1 MKKALPILFSLFLL
15 FNITNAAHWYSLNGD
30 LARIEY
36 QQQNKILADSLLQ
49 IAEETLPR
57 LAQFHGLPFTKLKAH
72 KARIILTDTPD
83 ISNGMAFGR
92 AVVIY
97 ARSSM
102 YMPNWTGR
110 EPWYKTVLTHELA
123 HYVTFLK
130 IRRKL
135 SLLGEAVNL
144 TAPRWFFEG
153 LAQYFAENWNAYR
166 GDLYLQNALLAGR
179 LTYSALENINDGR
192 LLYAAAN
199 GYIRWLA
206 TTHGD
211 SSLIKLLSYEE
222 KGWYYDFDDAFQAVY
237 NKTPETMFADFTRQ
251 MVLHY
256 GSKLA
261 AFPENKFLKEVPGFG
276 YKDFQML
283 PLSAQDS
290 TWLIV
295 SQVDKNHLYK
305 TALIARRA
313 GNSYNVLQRITTNL
327 TSAIVLS
334 PDKQFAAYA
343 RYHFS
348 SAEDQLGISTDWF
361 IYDIKSYK
369 TIGSAENVRART
381 ATFNANNELILAE
394 IAPAESRLIRY
405 TAGEPAK
412 VLYKT
417 TLPIGSFNILK
428 DGSFVVSAQRKNG
441 CRDLIR
447 IQNEQETTL
456 TSDCTDD
463 RTPLALN
470 DSLLIFNRYQNGNP
484 GLAVYNLNTH
494 RFHSILNDRY
504 PYFLE
509 GKGNAENALIA
520 THWGSAREK
529 HFFILPADSLL
540 KQGSAKEISLSHPEL
555 ADWTKHKP
563 PIPDAVFP
571 NTQKVIRKRIW
582 LPQFPL
588 EHVLSFVLPEQEPG
602 SGWGI
607 YGTTVWMEA
616 LQRQTLAA
624 VFLMFKE
631 YDKSFLTVQHTLK
644 IFNGQLLSNF
654 YHGPVIFGFNG
665 NEYLHLQQ
673 DVASIAWQRKYFI
686 AGNPRFWLEATFSY
700 THHKSGAPGR
710 GIKSSLWHGP
720 GISAQL
726 QYLLPSRYYPALP
739 KRQFSAGAGYSKS
752 LDAPYNFSIVQLS
765 LTVASNIIREDV
777 GFKNRTV
784 YLKQTG
790 KMPPYQTSGVDRFYE
805 FDLPR
810 DFTFS
815 RPIRGLREDINGSGL
830 LWNSAEIIYLINAKT
845 GLKLISL
852 PINNVTAQLF
862 FDYAR
867 VQAQTDKTVYS
878 YGAELSFGE
887 SLLRLGAGYA
897 EVFNSFEE
905 KSQTYYFRLSLA
917 LP

>member
-1 MKKALPILFSLFLL
+1 MKKTLPILFSLFLL
-15 FNITNAAHWYSLNGD
+15 IHISNAAHWYSLSGN
-30 LARIEY
+30 LSRIEY

-49 IAEETLPR
+49 IAEEALPR
-57 LAQFHGLPFTKLKAH
+57 LAQFHGLPFAKLKAH
-72 KARIILTDTPD
+72 KVRIILTDTPD
-83 ISNGMAFGR
+83 ISNGMALGR

-144 TAPRWFFEG
+144 SAPRWFFEG

-166 GDLYLQNALLAGR
+166 GDLYLQNALLSGR
-179 LTYSALENINDGR
+179 LTYNALEDLNDGR

-206 TTHGD
+206 TTYGD

-222 KGWYYDFDDAFQAVY
+222 KGWYYDFDDAFEAVY
-237 NKTPETMFADFTRQ
+237 HKTPENLFAAFVRQ

-261 AFPENKFLKEVPGFG
+261 AFPENKSLKEVSGFG

-283 PLSAQDS
+283 PLSANDS

-295 SQVDKNHLYK
+295 SQVDKNQLYK
-305 TALIARRA
+305 TALIARRT
-313 GNSYNVLQRITTNL
+313 GNSYTVLRKITTNL
-327 TSAIVLS
+327 TSAVVLS
-334 PDKQFAAYA
+334 PDKQFAAYC

-348 SAEDQLGISTDWF
+348 SAENQLGIRTDWF
-361 IYDIKSYK
+361 IYDIEKDK
-369 TIGSAENVRART
+369 TIRSAVNVRART
-381 ATFNANNELILAE
+381 AAFTPDNQLVLAE
-394 IAPAESRLIRY
+394 IFPSESRLIHY
-405 TAGEPAK
+405 TAGKPAK
-412 VLYKT
+412 ALYKT
-417 TLPIGSFNILK
+417 ALSIGSFSILK
-428 DGSFVVSAQRKNG
+428 DSSFVLSVQRING

-447 IQNEQETTL
+447 IQNGQESAL

-494 RFHSILNDRY
+494 RFRSILDDRY

-509 GKGNAENALIA
+509 GKGNANNEIIA
-520 THWGSAREK
+520 ARRGSAGEK

-540 KQGSAKEISLSHPEL
+540 NQDAPKKISLPHPEL
-555 ADWTKHKP
+555 AAWTKHKP
-563 PIPDAVFP
+563 QASDTAFSIP
-571 NTQKVIRKRIW
+571 QKTTRKRVW
-582 LPQFPL
+582 MPQFPL
-588 EHVLSFVLPEQEPG
+588 EHILSFVLPEQEPG

-607 YGTTVWMEA
+607 SGATIWMEA

-624 VFLMFKE
+624 AFLIFKE
-631 YDKSFLTVQHTLK
+631 YDKSFLMLQHTVK
-644 IFNGQLLSNF
+644 VFNGQWLSTF

-673 DVASIAWQRKYFI
+673 DMASIAWQRKYYI
-686 AGNPRFWLEATFSY
+686 SGNPRFWLDATFSY

-710 GIKSSLWHGP
+710 EIKSSAWHGP
-720 GISAQL
+720 GLYAQV

-739 KRQFSAGAGYSKS
+739 KRQFAAGAGYTKS
-752 LDAPYNFSIVQLS
+752 LDARYNFSLLQFS
-765 LTVASNIIREDV
+765 LTLASHIIREDI
-777 GFKNRTV
+777 GFRNRSV
-784 YLKQTG
+784 YIKQNGT
-790 KMPPYQTSGVDRFYE
+790 MPPYQINGVDRFYE

-810 DFTFS
+810 DYTFT

-830 LWNSAEIIYLINAKT
+830 LWNSSEIIYLIDDKT
-845 GLKLISL
+845 GYKLISL
-852 PINNVTAQLF
+852 PINNVALQLF

-867 VQAQTDKTVYS
+867 VQTQTDKTVYS

-897 EVFNSFEE
+897 EVLNSLQK
-905 KSQTYYFRLSLA
+905 KSQTYYLRLSLV